1 MARQLP
7 PAPHESGAIIQWARD
22 LVAWLRETRAVA
34 GVGLFGT
41 GTPAGYVIGARPG
54 EEAAEA
60 ERGRYEAYIDLDD
73 GDPPEAVLKLSDG
86 RHRVIL
92 QDTWVAPGEQEFA
105 LPGSDGTYY
114 LVLELTY
121 PDTWEAW
128 ALVAAGDLP
137 EQDHTNRVIIQA
149 YVVVADGAFG
159 QPEMLRAPGDIEVVP
174 FREWDICVD
183 GAAKKVMVAASA
195 PYDGA

>member
-1 MARQLP
+1 MRWPEP
-7 PAPHESGAIIQWARD
+7 PRTLALVLDWASAIHREIRRTTITSVVGGLLQQTNHGTVLVVNRGA
-22 LVAWLRETRAVA
+22 T
-34 GVGLFGT
+34 
-41 GTPAGYVIGARPG
+41 
-54 EEAAEA
+54 AADQ
-60 ERGRYEAYIDLDD
+60 RGRYEAYLGMDS
-73 GDPPEAVLKLSDG
+73 GDPPEPVLKLSAG
-86 RHRVIL
+86 RHRVLL
-92 QDTWVAPGEQEFA
+92 QDTWTVPDDAARTFA

>member
-1 MARQLP
+1 MQMPEKPKQKERVHAWAMAF
-7 PAPHESGAIIQWARD
+7 HDWARAGRITS
-22 LVAWLRETRAVA
+22 VIGGYIQETT
-34 GVGLFGT
+34 T
-41 GTPAGYVIGARPG
+41 GTTLVVSRKAG
-54 EEAAEA
+54 AET
-60 ERGRYEAYIDLDD
+60 RGRYEAYIGMDT
-73 GDPPEAVLKLSDG
+73 GTPPAAVLKLSAG
-86 RHRVIL
+86 RHRVLL
-92 QDTWVAPGEQEFA
+92 QDTWTEPNDAARTFA

-121 PDTWEAW
+121 PETWEAW

-137 EQDHTNRVIIQA
+137 AQDHTNRVIIQA

-183 GAAKKVMVAASA
+183 GAAKKVMVAASD